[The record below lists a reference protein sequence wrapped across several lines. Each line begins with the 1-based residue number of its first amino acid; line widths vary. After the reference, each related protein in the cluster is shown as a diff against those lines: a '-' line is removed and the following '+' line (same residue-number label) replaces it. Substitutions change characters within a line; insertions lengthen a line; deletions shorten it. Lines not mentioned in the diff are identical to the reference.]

1 MILANNLESQ
11 PPASSTAL
19 PIHIQGLTK
28 KYDQTHALDS
38 VDLEV
43 KSGEFLTLLGPSGS
57 GKTTLLMAIA
67 GFNRPDAG
75 SIRFGE
81 TEMILTPPHRRNVG
95 MVFQSYALFPHM
107 SVAENIDFPLKL
119 RGVDARE
126 RAERVAGAL
135 ATVQLSDFGNRSID
149 QLSGGQ
155 RQRVALARAFVF
167 RPRILLMDEPLS
179 ALDKKL
185 REQMQIELKH
195 LHEQLGVTT
204 VYVTHD
210 QREALTM
217 SDRIAV
223 INHGKLAQVD
233 TPHAI
238 YNQPANAFVADFIGE
253 STMLP
258 LTRGSSG
265 GYFFEN
271 HLISNDIP
279 ADPGADY
286 SLVIRPERLFL
297 IRDEVTDSDQTIV
310 FSGLIREF
318 VFQGETA
325 FAVMSISDEFDLSF
339 RFGTDFSSYAN
350 TMSPGDKV
358 SLGLNRRD
366 VIIIPQ
372 AGEQ

>member
-1 MILANNLESQ
+1 MSSQ
-11 PPASSTAL
+11 QGDSPVRETAL
-19 PIHIQGLTK
+19 PIHIESLTK
-28 KYDQTHALDS
+28 TYGSMHALDS
-38 VDLEV
+38 VDLEIR
-43 KSGEFLTLLGPSGS
+43 SGEFLTLLGPSGS

-67 GFNRPDAG
+67 GFNRPDSG
-75 SIRFGE
+75 SIRFGDE
-81 TEMILTPPHRRNVG
+81 EVILKPPHKRNVG

-107 SVAENIDFPLKL
+107 TVAENIAFPLKL
-119 RGVDARE
+119 RGVSPAE
-126 RAERVAGAL
+126 TAERVDKAL
-135 ATVQLSDFGNRSID
+135 ATVQLSGLGERDID

-223 INHGKLAQVD
+223 INHGRLAQVD
-233 TPHAI
+233 TPQEI
-238 YNQPANAFVADFIGE
+238 YNNPANAFVADFIGE

-258 LTRGSSG
+258 LERDDSG
-265 GYFFEN
+265 RLCFQSHVVAAAGPDTAQGE
-271 HLISNDIP
+271 
-279 ADPGADY
+279 Y
-286 SLVIRPERLFL
+286 SLVIRPERLQVAGAGSEDD
-297 IRDEVTDSDQTIV
+297 DERIV
-310 FSGLIREF
+310 FNGVVRES

-325 FAVMSISDEFDLSF
+325 FALMSIDDRFSLSF
-339 RFGTDFSSYAN
+339 RFGTDSDSLN
-350 TMSPGDKV
+350 QLLQPGDAV
-358 SLGLNRRD
+358 ALGLSRRD
-366 VIIIPQ
+366 VIVIPREEG
-372 AGEQ
+372 AEA